1 MNVNCEQC
9 GRTFEVPDERAGE
22 AVDCPGCNASVSV
35 PSEAGIRIK
44 WGDVKPNKGPGST
57 SLSLSKPESPKAE
70 QSSEAPPPEAES
82 QPEEPDVIQVN
93 CPSCDQ
99 HLEVPVELSGTV
111 IDCPSCGGKVPIS
124 AEPPVSQS
132 APDIKVKCPSCEQH
146 LAVPK
151 ELGGQTIDCPSCG
164 SNIAVP
170 SEAEDAEREEE
181 YDPFRSNAEAGVPRV
196 EEVPEPTPTPQ
207 VIIPAKAVSP
217 TSQATFWQLIGRA
230 FILNGSDFGKLGVMI
245 AVSFIVQV
253 VFVLL
258 SVLFCITFPFL
269 ILIIIGYP
277 SWFFAYGKLI
287 LNYSAEG
294 ETELP
299 PFPDISENKYD
310 LFIVGFFQCLAIGIV
325 SFFPVGI
332 GIKIESQVFVIV
344 ALSFSAFF
352 TPLLAFYVAM
362 FDSIVGMFRVDFI
375 YRGLK
380 VFFVHYCLV
389 YVISVAVMI
398 ATFMVIPILGDMAI
412 LVIYAFPYSM
422 IVVCR
427 LLGFMY
433 YTNRAKLGWLGEGN
447 RR

>member
-1 MNVNCEQC
+1 MDVNCDQC
-9 GRTFEVPDERAGE
+9 GHMFEVPVERTGE
-22 AVDCPGCNASVSV
+22 AVDCPDCNASVSV

-57 SLSLSKPESPKAE
+57 GLSLLKPESPKEE
-70 QSSEAPPPEAES
+70 QSSEIPPSEVES
-82 QPEEPDVIQVN
+82 QSEEPDVIHLN

-99 HLEVPVELSGTV
+99 HLEAPVELSGTV
-111 IDCPSCGGKVPIS
+111 IDCPSCDGKVPIS
-124 AEPPVSQS
+124 GEPPVSQS
-132 APDIKVKCPSCEQH
+132 APDIKVECPSCEQY

-151 ELGGQTIDCPSCG
+151 ELGGQTIDCPSCS
-164 SNIAVP
+164 SNVAVP
-170 SEAEDAEREEE
+170 SEVEGAGREEE
-181 YDPFRSNAEAGVPRV
+181 YDPFRSNAEAGVPRI
-196 EEVPEPTPTPQ
+196 EEVPVPVPPGQ
-207 VIIPAKAVSP
+207 VIIPAKAVPP
-217 TSQATFWQLIGRA
+217 TSHATFWQLIGRA
-230 FILNGSDFGKLGVMI
+230 FILNGSDFWKLGVMI

-258 SVLFCITFPFL
+258 SVTFCLTFPFL

-277 SWFFAYGKLI
+277 SWFFTYGKLI

-299 PFPDISENKYD
+299 PFPDILEDKYN

-332 GIKIESQVFVIV
+332 GIKIESQDFVIV
-344 ALSFSAFF
+344 ALSFSAFI

-380 VFFVHYCLV
+380 VFFVHYCLI
-389 YVISVAVMI
+389 YFISTSVMI
-398 ATFMVIPILGDMAI
+398 ATFMVLPILGGMGI
-412 LVIYAFPYSM
+412 MVIYAFPYPL

-433 YTNRAKLGWLGEGN
+433 YTNRTKLRWLGE
-447 RR
+447 R